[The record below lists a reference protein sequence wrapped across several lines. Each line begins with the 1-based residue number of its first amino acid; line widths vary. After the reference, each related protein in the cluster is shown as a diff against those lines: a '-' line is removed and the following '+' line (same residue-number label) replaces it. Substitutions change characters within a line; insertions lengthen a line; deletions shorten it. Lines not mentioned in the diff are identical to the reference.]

1 MTVTELLAS
10 IRNRYAERLTAAI
23 ANVPGAHVEP
33 AYRIAGGA
41 LAVEGDPALP
51 YRADLIPTQGAQAG
65 VSLMV
70 DSETKLQFEPLTF
83 PISLATV
90 HLAPFTWEWVRLKVA
105 GLSLV
110 QTSTVMSQ
118 WFLRWFDGE
127 DTNPPT
133 AEGLYGVVH
142 FLSNPEVSGVSVT
155 YNLDLGSSSEA
166 ALEDLLFCLTDV
178 GASDI
183 NVG

>member
-10 IRNRYAERLTAAI
+10 IRNRYAERLAAAI
-23 ANVPGAHVEP
+23 ADAPGAHVEP
-33 AYRIAGGA
+33 AYRTAGGA

-51 YRADLIPTQGAQAG
+51 CRADLIPTQGAKAG
-65 VSLMV
+65 VPLMV

-83 PISLATV
+83 TIAPATV
-90 HLAPFTWEWVRLKVA
+90 HLAPFTWDWVTLTVA

-110 QTSTVMSQ
+110 QTSAVMSQ
-118 WFLRWFDGE
+118 WFARWFDGE
-127 DTNPPT
+127 DTNSPT
-133 AEGLYGVVH
+133 TEGLYEVVH
-142 FLSNPEVSGVSVT
+142 FLSNPEASDDSVA
-155 YNLDLGSSSEA
+155 YNLDLGSSSEV
-166 ALEDLLFCLTDV
+166 ALEDLLFCLADV